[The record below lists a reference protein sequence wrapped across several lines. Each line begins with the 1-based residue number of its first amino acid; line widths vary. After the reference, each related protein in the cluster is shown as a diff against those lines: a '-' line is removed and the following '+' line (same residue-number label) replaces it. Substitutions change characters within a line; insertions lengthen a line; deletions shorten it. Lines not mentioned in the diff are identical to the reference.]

1 MTGAADYDA
10 IVVGAGPAG
19 SAIGI
24 LLAEEG
30 MSVLVLDRATFPRS
44 KMCGEYLSPETA
56 RILHRLGVLDTV
68 DRAGAVPLWGMSI
81 TGPDGS
87 RIVGTYP
94 TTGRWRGYRDHA
106 LAIPRA
112 TFDAIL
118 TDRPPRDACGF
129 PGEVSRDRSDH
140 GRQSGRGCRGLR
152 PRGSAPALSR
162 PARDRRGRAQLRGGA
177 PARPGVAAPAPT
189 HGVHDVHVGTDRP
202 GGSRRDLREP
212 AGLLDPEPVG
222 AGSSQRQR
230 GRAPCRRRARSRA
243 PRCLLRCPD
252 PAAPVAWAAAGGISP

>member
-30 MSVLVLDRATFPRS
+30 MTVLVLDRATFPRS

-106 LAIPRA
+106 LAIPG
-112 TFDAIL
+112 
-118 TDRPPRDACGF
+118 PPSTRSSPTGSARRLRIS
-129 PGEVSRDRSDH
+129 GEVSRDRSDH

-152 PRGSAPALSR
+152 PRGSAPAL
-162 PARDRRGRAQLRGGA
+162 A
-177 PARPGVAAPAPT
+177 P
-189 HGVHDVHVGTDRP
+189 
-202 GGSRRDLREP
+202 GS
-212 AGLLDPEPVG
+212 
-222 AGSSQRQR
+222 
-230 GRAPCRRRARSRA
+230 
-243 PRCLLRCPD
+243 
-252 PAAPVAWAAAGGISP
+252 